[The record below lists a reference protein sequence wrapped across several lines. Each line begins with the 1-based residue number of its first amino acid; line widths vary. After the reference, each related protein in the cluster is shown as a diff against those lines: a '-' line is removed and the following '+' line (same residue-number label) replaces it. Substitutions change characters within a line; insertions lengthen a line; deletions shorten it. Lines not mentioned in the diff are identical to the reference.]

1 MKSISKNQFGERP
14 LRVHIVAKRLNRS
27 RRMVR
32 HLAQI
37 GELHGFKVG
46 PKLWAFLPQDVDAYM
61 RKLEDLNG
69 L

>member
-1 MKSISKNQFGERP
+1 MKSISENQCGERP

-32 HLAQI
+32 HLAQK
-37 GELHGFKVG
+37 GELHGFKIG
-46 PKLWAFLPQDVDAYM
+46 PKLWAFLPQDVDAYR
-61 RKLEDLNG
+61 RKMEDLNA